1 MQEFRTIQIDCL
13 RYLGSYSM
21 GHAGQGC
28 VDDKTKFLPRHF
40 HGNQYELTCILD
52 GEGVA
57 YCNDTPHEV
66 HAGDVFVSFPYEYHR
81 LEVKPG
87 TVLYQRFV
95 TFSVNAG
102 NYFERLNHV
111 WLDNI
116 APDKRTFRDAFV
128 PLLIEEIAGEL
139 QKDDLYA
146 AEVLENLLEAVILRM
161 LRGMADKKPQSLSAN
176 PTAQDLC
183 RHVQH
188 YVNTHLFTLHSLTEV
203 AEAVSYNYSYLSA
216 CFKKTTGQTIT
227 AYYTQKRL
235 EAAKALIYEQQL
247 SLTEIA
253 RKLGYSGIYSFS
265 KAFRD
270 FYGISPSDYRDRK
283 LREKERLYTL
293 DRS

>member
-1 MQEFRTIQIDCL
+1 MKAFPKIQIDCL
-13 RYLGSYSM
+13 RYLGSYAM
-21 GHAGQGC
+21 GHSGQGA
-28 VDDKTKFLPRHF
+28 VDDKTLFLPQHF

-52 GEGVA
+52 GEGA
-57 YCNDTPHEV
+57 SYCNDTPHEV
-66 HAGDVFVSFPYEYHR
+66 HTGDIFVSFPYEYHR

-87 TVLYQRFV
+87 TVLHQRFV

-102 NYFERLNHV
+102 NYFERLNHL

-116 APDKRTFRDAFV
+116 APDKRTFHDAFV

-188 YVNTHLFTLHSLTEV
+188 YINTHLFTLHTLTEV

-235 EAAKALIYEQQL
+235 EAAKALIYEQKL

-253 RKLGYSGIYSFS
+253 RTLGYSGIYSFS
-265 KAFRD
+265 KAFHD
-270 FYGISPSDYRDRK
+270 FYGISPSDYRGRK
-283 LREKERLYTL
+283 LLEKQRLCTL